1 MAASREMV
9 VRAFAS
15 CLAVLLVTALLAM
28 LPTKALADEALM
40 PTAQDDMG
48 VDYEDA
54 ETGAQNL
61 QGDEADPT
69 VSANPVGEEESRG
82 ELTKELDE
90 YLSGNFDASG
100 LPGLA
105 VAVVTSSGVR
115 YLSTYGDCTSADQTF
130 IIGSLSKSFTAV
142 CVMQLVEQG
151 AIDLDA
157 PAALYAPSYGVPD
170 VVTVRDLLNQ
180 TSGFGYFQSL
190 TEATVG
196 ETLGSFSYS
205 NANYDLLG
213 RIVENVS
220 GETYADY
227 LRTNVFDLLGMD
239 DASID
244 GVEEGRAPE
253 AAGHRNWFGLS
264 VEDGFVHELGDDAW
278 GGPSSGYVRA
288 SVSDMAAYL
297 GMYLNS
303 GEGVLKPRSVHQM
316 IFARVPD
323 IDGDAFYG
331 MGWSSFTWDDGELV
345 LAHSGQVENYVAD
358 MIIIP
363 DRNIGIVLLADADDE
378 LGGNEAFYQ
387 MADDV
392 VALSIGGDAIGVDAS
407 DSVGSHVGYDLAY
420 LLAIVAAGMPILLRK
435 RWSAKWLGTERPGA
449 VMWAMVVFE
458 HLFTPL
464 LVWSLVGETGMR
476 WQDFCDFQPDQAF
489 VVSVVMALLLAGGVM
504 KMVAWARWRRD
515 ARGR

>member
-1 MAASREMV
+1 MAASR
-9 VRAFAS
+9 VRAVRTLAS
-15 CLAVLLVTALLAM
+15 CLAVLLATTFLVTA
-28 LPTKALADEALM
+28 PTKALADEALM
-40 PTAQDDMG
+40 PTAQDGMG
-48 VDYEDA
+48 IDYEDT

-69 VSANPVGEEESRG
+69 ISANPVGEEESRV
-82 ELTKELDE
+82 ELTRELDA
-90 YLSGNFDASG
+90 YLSENFDTSG

-105 VAVVTSSGVR
+105 VAVVTSDGVR
-115 YLSTYGDCTSADQTF
+115 YLSTQGDCTSADQTF

-157 PAALYAPSYGVPD
+157 PAALYAPGYGVPS

-180 TSGFGYFQSL
+180 TSGFGYFQPL
-190 TEATVG
+190 ADATVG

-227 LRTNVFDLLGMD
+227 LRTNVFDPLGMD

-244 GVEEGRAPE
+244 GVEEGRAPK
-253 AAGHRNWFGLS
+253 AVGHRNWFGLS

-288 SVSDMAAYL
+288 SISDMATYL
-297 GMYLNS
+297 EMYLNS
-303 GEGVLKPRSVHQM
+303 GEGVLDPQGVHQM
-316 IFARVPD
+316 IFDRVPD
-323 IDGDAFYG
+323 IDGDASYG

-358 MIIIP
+358 MVIIP
-363 DRNIGIVLLADADDE
+363 DRDIGIVLLADADDE

-392 VALSIGGDAIGVDAS
+392 VALSIGGDATGVDAS

-420 LLAIVAAGMPILLRK
+420 LLAIVAAGMPILLRR
-435 RWSAKWLGTERPGA
+435 RWSAKWLGTERPAA
-449 VMWAMVVFE
+449 VMWAMVAFE

-464 LVWSLVGETGMR
+464 LVWSLVSETGMR
-476 WQDFCDFQPDQAF
+476 WQDYCDFQPDQAF
-489 VVSVVMALLLAGGVM
+489 VVAAVMALLLAGGIV
-504 KMVAWARWRRD
+504 KLAAWVRWRRG
-515 ARGR
+515 AQA